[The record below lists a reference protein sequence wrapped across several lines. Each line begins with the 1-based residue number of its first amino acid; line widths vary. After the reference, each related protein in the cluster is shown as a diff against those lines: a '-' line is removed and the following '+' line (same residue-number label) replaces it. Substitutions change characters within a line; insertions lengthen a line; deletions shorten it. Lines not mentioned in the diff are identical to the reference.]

1 MVTVSVETILPDAM
15 IVVGEKL
22 HVAPVGRPEQA
33 KAIADVV
40 LNPFCGVTVT
50 VSAPLLPAV
59 MVRDGAETASVKS
72 GVGVVP
78 VVTVSTAAL
87 LVTDPAEFV
96 TVTANCSPLVLAAV
110 AGVVYVAEV
119 APVIAVPFMDH

>member
-87 LVTDPAEFV
+87 LVTDPAELV
-96 TVTANCSPLVLAAV
+96 TVTANCSPLLLAVV
-110 AGVVYVAEV
+110 AGVV
-119 APVIAVPFMDH
+119 